1 MRLNPVVLHRG
12 VRCCLTGNVGRA
24 SIYHMVVKARGAGK
38 GTACWSAA
46 LDSCHLNLRPQVR
59 IHEGQNQECAVESST
74 MRLIYNEQKVHSAH
88 GSSI

>member
-1 MRLNPVVLHRG
+1 
-12 VRCCLTGNVGRA
+12 
-24 SIYHMVVKARGAGK
+24 MVVKARRAGK

-46 LDSCHLNLRPQVR
+46 LDSCYLNLRPQVR

-74 MRLIYNEQKVHSAH
+74 QPFMRIIYNEQKVHSAH